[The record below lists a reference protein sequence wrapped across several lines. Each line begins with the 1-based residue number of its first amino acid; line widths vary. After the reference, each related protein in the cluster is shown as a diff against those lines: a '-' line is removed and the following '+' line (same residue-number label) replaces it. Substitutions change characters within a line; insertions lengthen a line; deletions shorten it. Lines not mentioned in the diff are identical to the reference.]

1 MGSFR
6 YRAVDEAGAAVAGTL
21 VADSAEDARARLRE
35 MRLFPERVERAERM
49 AARLLD
55 RLPGPRARVMQ
66 HVTVFTRQFAILLAS
81 GVPAVSALGVL
92 ASQCE
97 HRGLSQALH
106 EAAEGVNSGRSL
118 AESMAGYPQFFDR
131 SYVGMVASGEKSG
144 AMDTVFMRLA
154 DFLERRRQ
162 MQARLTTAL
171 IYPAIL
177 LAMVFG
183 LLIFLSGYVVPVIKP
198 LLQQHHRPLPL
209 TTQLLFRLG
218 DLVRGFAWMVLP
230 AAAAA
235 VGALVWWRRSER
247 RRGAMDAWMLRVP
260 ILGKLWLKSLVA
272 RFAMT
277 FSTLLR
283 TGVPALEALEVL
295 EGIVPNAAFSE
306 EIGRIRRDVTEG
318 KEISARMQASALFP
332 PMVGYMVAVGERSG
346 SLADVLEH
354 VSDAYEQE
362 VDVTSRR
369 LLAALEPALV
379 LLMAGVVGF
388 IATSLMVTILELS
401 HI

>member
-1 MGSFR
+1 
-6 YRAVDEAGAAVAGTL
+6 
-21 VADSAEDARARLRE
+21 
-35 MRLFPERVERAERM
+35 
-49 AARLLD
+49 
-55 RLPGPRARVMQ
+55 
-66 HVTVFTRQFAILLAS
+66 
-81 GVPAVSALGVL
+81 
-92 ASQCE
+92 
-97 HRGLSQALH
+97 
-106 EAAEGVNSGRSL
+106 
-118 AESMAGYPQFFDR
+118 
-131 SYVGMVASGEKSG
+131 
-144 AMDTVFMRLA
+144 
-154 DFLERRRQ
+154 
-162 MQARLTTAL
+162 MQARVTTAL

-177 LAMVFG
+177 LVMVFG
-183 LLIFLSGYVVPVIKP
+183 LLVFLSGYVVPVIKP

-209 TTQLLFRLG
+209 TTQILFRLG
-218 DLVRGFAWMVLP
+218 DLVRGFAWTVLP

-235 VGALVWWRRSER
+235 IGAVIWWRRSER
-247 RRGAMDAWMLRVP
+247 RRGAMDAWMLRMP

-295 EGIVPNAAFSE
+295 EGVVPNAAFAE
-306 EIGRIRRDVTEG
+306 EIGRIRRDVIEG
-318 KEISARMQASALFP
+318 KEISARMQASAIFP

-354 VSDAYEQE
+354 VSEAYEQE
-362 VDVTSRR
+362 VDVTSKR
-369 LLAALEPALV
+369 LLAALEPVLV